1 MAGFHWPHR
10 LFAEDRDIGHA
21 LRPADHPLRAG
32 HEPHHAPRIG
42 EIGTQERHSEAKPRD
57 RLPLRLGPEGG
68 KLSAQRLLHRAAQG
82 AAVIE
87 ISQVLHVQM
96 HCRASRYR
104 SLLIVAPTGYRENT
118 MTLQIVTIPC
128 LSDNYAYLAHD
139 PATGATAA
147 VDVPEAAPIIAELKA
162 QGWTLSDVLLTHH
175 HADHVQGLP
184 DLLAFAPARIIG
196 AAADAHRLP
205 PLDIAIGEGD
215 TVHIGQEEGR
225 VIDVSGHTV
234 GHVAFHFPK
243 SDAIFTA
250 DSLMA
255 LGCGR
260 VFEGTMEQMH
270 ESLEKLATLPPET
283 VVYSG
288 HEYTLNNAK
297 FALTVD
303 PDNPRLKSRI
313 KEIDAKCAS
322 GKPTV
327 PSTLAEELA
336 TNPFL
341 RASDPDIQ
349 SSVGMTG
356 AAPGT
361 VFAEIRARKDRF

>member
-1 MAGFHWPHR
+1 M
-10 LFAEDRDIGHA
+10 
-21 LRPADHPLRAG
+21 
-32 HEPHHAPRIG
+32 RIG
-42 EIGTQERHSEAKPRD
+42 D
-57 RLPLRLGPEGG
+57 
-68 KLSAQRLLHRAAQG
+68 
-82 AAVIE
+82 
-87 ISQVLHVQM
+87 
-96 HCRASRYR
+96 
-104 SLLIVAPTGYRENT
+104 
-118 MTLQIVTIPC
+118 
-128 LSDNYAYLAHD
+128 
-139 PATGATAA
+139 
-147 VDVPEAAPIIAELKA
+147 
-162 QGWTLSDVLLTHH
+162 
-175 HADHVQGLP
+175 
-184 DLLAFAPARIIG
+184 
-196 AAADAHRLP
+196 
-205 PLDIAIGEGD
+205 
-215 TVHIGQEEGR
+215 EEGR

-234 GHVAFHFPK
+234 GHVAFHFPD
-243 SDAIFTA
+243 SGAVFTA

-270 ESLEKLATLPPET
+270 ASLAKLTTLPPET

-313 KEIDAKCAS
+313 KEIDAKRAI

-349 SSVGMTG
+349 SRLGMTG
-356 AAPGT
+356 EAPGT